1 MHKLCIIYFVT
12 FLCDQPYIQYIA
24 ECDTIYALLR
34 PISNYYITAY
44 AWVWGVKFDTYEV
57 QV

>member
-1 MHKLCIIYFVT
+1 MHIYFVT

-24 ECDTIYALLR
+24 ECDTYALLR
-34 PISNYYITAY
+34 PISNDYITAY